1 MTDEQIE
8 DIIVRTL
15 SIGWRFSKWYIFQ
28 YVLLFCMPFIW
39 GGSLCTGTAV
49 CIAIYTLFYSLYW
62 EFVPVKKRLNGL
74 YLPLVP
80 YIVLAF
86 PCCLIWSDYFPSLL
100 IACLLPMYGAICFT
114 VVKLSKR
121 GLKKKNNTRTKRLTI
136 AFSIMLVLIV
146 SKMLSVSWGCK
157 GHGSVEGEKKEILQR
172 RDYLVETLAVS
183 PSQVLD
189 EMPSG
194 IGEQFQGEWA
204 LYSCSMLSAAL
215 SNISSL
221 YPETK
226 EENLRNIDKLI
237 QIVKSSELRK
247 YDSDRWGEDPLSSLS
262 GNQSHVSYLIHLAWM
277 IGSYK
282 AK

>member
-8 DIIVRTL
+8 DVTERTL
-15 SIGWRFSKWYIFQ
+15 SIGLRFAKWYIFQ

-114 VVKLSKR
+114 VVKH
-121 GLKKKNNTRTKRLTI
+121 
-136 AFSIMLVLIV
+136 IV
-146 SKMLSVSWGCK
+146 
-157 GHGSVEGEKKEILQR
+157 I
-172 RDYLVETLAVS
+172 
-183 PSQVLD
+183 
-189 EMPSG
+189 
-194 IGEQFQGEWA
+194 
-204 LYSCSMLSAAL
+204 
-215 SNISSL
+215 IS
-221 YPETK
+221 
-226 EENLRNIDKLI
+226 
-237 QIVKSSELRK
+237 
-247 YDSDRWGEDPLSSLS
+247 
-262 GNQSHVSYLIHLAWM
+262 
-277 IGSYK
+277 
-282 AK
+282 